1 MDCEFQYI
9 PFPIQGISVLELQV
23 CSYHLNIGQDQ
34 LNIALTMKALTK
46 YWSVTVKYW
55 FSI

>member
-23 CSYHLNIGQDQ
+23 CSYHLNTGQDQ